1 MKEKRN
7 HTVLIWSLLLSAAV
21 AGWAILF
28 AKNFGV
34 VSNAIFSFL
43 TTDFAWLYMLV
54 VLLFVFFV
62 VAIAFSKFGKI
73 KLGSDDSKPEYSTV
87 SWFAMLFGCGMGVGL
102 VFYGVAEPMS
112 HFVNPPAGYGIKAGT
127 DAAAQFAMKSA
138 FMHWGI
144 EPWAVYSVIGLALA
158 YFMFRKKKQGM
169 VSTTLDPLLG
179 ENRHMGLRRVI
190 DVLAVFATL
199 AGVVTSLGLG
209 TLQINSGLNFLFHV
223 PDGLG
228 TQIVIIVIITA
239 IVVWSAVSGID
250 KGIKLISDA
259 NLYIALGIM
268 ALAFIV
274 GPKVEILNN
283 FTNALGQY
291 LNYFITDSLHI
302 NPYGDNSWLA
312 SWRIYY
318 WAWFIAWGPFVG
330 VFIARISKG
339 RSIREFIMGVV
350 LAPSLAS
357 LVWFSIFGSLGLNLG
372 MKGQLTMAEMKAI
385 AAKPETG
392 LFVVLNKYPLGF
404 MMSLVAIVLLCTF
417 FITSA
422 NSGTFVLSMLTSDG
436 DLNPPN
442 NRKMLWGVLQAVTAV
457 GLLMAGGLKPLQ
469 TISIAAAFPFIFI
482 MITICIALVKSLQ
495 TDPSAV
501 PEAAK
506 ESAQTQVE
514 D

>member
-1 MKEKRN
+1 MKNQRN
-7 HTVLIWSLLLSAAV
+7 HTVLIWSLLLSAVV

-28 AKNFGV
+28 NKSFGN
-34 VSNAIFSFL
+34 VSNAVFSFL
-43 TTDFAWLYMLV
+43 TTDFAWLYLLIVLFFV
-54 VLLFVFFV
+54 VFV
-62 VAIAFSKFGKI
+62 VAIAFSRFGKI
-73 KLGSDDSKPEYSTV
+73 KLGSDDSEPEYSTV

-102 VFYGVAEPMS
+102 VFYGVAEPVS
-112 HFVNPPAGYGIKAGT
+112 HFVNPPAGYGLKAGS

-158 YFMFRKKKQGM
+158 YFMFRKNKQGV

-179 ENRHMGLRRVI
+179 EGRHQGLRKVI

-209 TLQINSGLNFLFHV
+209 TLQINSGLNYLFHV
-223 PDGLG
+223 PDGLM
-228 TQIVIIVIITA
+228 TQIVIIVIITL
-239 IVVWSAVSGID
+239 IVIWSAVSGID
-250 KGIKLISDA
+250 KGIKMISDA

-268 ALAFIV
+268 AVAFIV

-291 LNYFITDSLHI
+291 LNYFVTDSLHI
-302 NPYGDNSWLA
+302 DPYGQNSWIA
-312 SWRIYY
+312 SWRVYY

-339 RSIREFIMGVV
+339 RTIREFIMGVV
-350 LAPSLAS
+350 LAPTLAS

-372 MKGQLTMAEMKAI
+372 MKGKLTMAQMKAI

-392 LFVVLNKYPLGF
+392 LFVVLNQYPLGF
-404 MMSLVAIVLLCTF
+404 IMSIVAIVLLCTF

-422 NSGTFVLSMLTSDG
+422 NSGTFVLAMLTSNG

-442 NRKMLWGVLQAVTAV
+442 KQKMLWGVLQAVTAV

-482 MITICIALVKSLQ
+482 MAAICAALIRALKQ
-495 TDPSAV
+495 DPSCRLAEYA
-501 PEAAK
+501 EAASRQK
-506 ESAQTQVE
+506 
-514 D
+514 